1 MIFGVLLF
9 GANLLVA
16 DVNMIGAKDRI
27 THVTLYRDQALVVR
41 EVTVPDVEGE
51 IGLIVENLP
60 PSIDPS
66 SLFASSTSLKIRS
79 VRYLTELVP
88 DKNLNDEIAALEK
101 KQKETAI
108 VGEDLA
114 QRKALLQVKQA
125 YLQEVGKRYIAKLGP
140 DMAALGG
147 DKVAVAGFDFASIAQ
162 MTEFVF
168 KQQEEL
174 TEKFLALAAEERAIA
189 DTMTDLQEK
198 LNALR
203 HGDAVNQPPAQQAA
217 DRAPERNLRRKAIV
231 YVAREKDGE
240 KALALSYL
248 VHQAGWS
255 PAYNMRIVGEGKEL
269 NLEYL
274 AHVRQLTHEDWNG
287 VTLTLSTATP
297 NMNAEVP
304 MLAPMWVRLT
314 ASGGAAPMTATV
326 DDNLLARNIASQID
340 VQSTF
345 QAKAGGD
352 THAYNFKLNS
362 GAWDRQ
368 QLELGNRREILRHW
382 NAGVRQI
389 VQQMAVEYQIPDTV
403 TLASRNDNQMVQ
415 IFSRAVPCLLHY
427 EAVPLLAGYVA
438 RGIEAVNLIDQPLL
452 AGTYSAF
459 IDGQYVG
466 SGAVPV
472 TATGQTLVLGFG
484 IDPQLRCR
492 RELVDKIS
500 DKSWGS
506 RTETYRYRL
515 ILDNYKDK
523 AVPIRL
529 LDRIPVTQDKGLEIT
544 LRDGAETLCADEEYR
559 ELDYPKGIL
568 RWDVD
573 LPAATSGAKA
583 SKFDYAF
590 DLKFDSDMQISGHV
604 EQIQEQLRTDL
615 MEMEERRK

>member
-1 MIFGVLLF
+1 MAFGVLLF

-16 DVNMIGAKDRI
+16 DVNMVATKDRI
-27 THVTLYRDQALVVR
+27 SRVTLYRDQALVVR
-41 EVTVPDVEGE
+41 EVTVPDAEGE
-51 IGLIVENLP
+51 LGLIVDNLP
-60 PSIDPS
+60 PAIDPH
-66 SLFASSTSLKIRS
+66 SLFASSSSLKIRS

-88 DKNLNDEIAALEK
+88 DKNLDDEIAAVEK
-101 KQKETAI
+101 KQREAAI

-114 QRKALLQVKQA
+114 QRRALLQAKQT
-125 YLQEVGKRYIAKLGP
+125 YLAEVSKRYLAKLGP

-147 DKVAVAGFDFASIAQ
+147 DKVAVSGFDFASIAQ

-168 KQQEEL
+168 KQQEDL
-174 TEKFLALAAEERAIA
+174 TGKFLALAAEERAVA

-198 LNALR
+198 LDALR
-203 HGDAVNQPPAQQAA
+203 HGDAVNQAPAQQAA
-217 DRAPERNLRRKAIV
+217 ERAPERNIRRKAIV
-231 YVAREKDGE
+231 YVAREKGGE
-240 KALALSYL
+240 KTLALSYL

-255 PAYNMRIVGEGKEL
+255 PAYNMRIVGEGQEL

-314 ASGGAAPMTATV
+314 ASGESAPVAATV
-326 DDNLLARNIASQID
+326 NDNLLARNIASQIE
-340 VQSTF
+340 VQSKF
-345 QAKAGGD
+345 QKKSSGD
-352 THAYNFKLNS
+352 ARAYNFTLNS

-368 QLELGNRREILRHW
+368 HLEFGNDREILRHW

-389 VQQMAVEYQIPDTV
+389 VQQMAVEYRIPDTV

-415 IFSRAVPCLLHY
+415 IFSRGVPCQLHY
-427 EAVPLLAGYVA
+427 EAVPLLAGYVS
-438 RGIEAVNLIDQPLL
+438 RGIEAVNVIDQPLL

-472 TATGQTLVLGFG
+472 TATGQTLILGFG

-492 RELVDKIS
+492 RELVDKTA

-523 AVPIRL
+523 AVSVRL
-529 LDRIPVTQDKGLEIT
+529 LDRIPVTHDKGLEIT
-544 LRDGAETLCADEEYR
+544 LREGTETLCADEDYR
-559 ELDYPKGIL
+559 ALDHPKGIL
-568 RWDVD
+568 RWDVS
-573 LPAATSGAKA
+573 LPAVTSGSKA
-583 SKFDYAF
+583 SKFEYSF
-590 DLKFDSDMQISGHV
+590 DFKFDSDMRISGQV

-615 MEMEERRK
+615 MEMEARRR